1 MFKYFFVCLSFL
13 LLSCGPDYGII
24 GHDEII
30 VEVEVE
36 VPGDPVGKQ
45 WVDSF
50 IQVGSTEGVD
60 ILWVIDTSGS
70 MIRFEQSLLDGIAEM
85 MNALPPTGWRLA
97 MVSNDPYK
105 AAIEQQFPLV
115 PGDDIIDAE
124 DMYYALA
131 RGHWEQGF
139 AAAHE
144 YISTNPYSSTWMRN
158 DAALL
163 VVFVSDE
170 EEQSDNSNNQFR
182 QVSDFVHWYSS
193 LRSQPV
199 YLASIVTHEA
209 TESACS
215 WTTNAVD
222 VGERYM
228 EATNYFN
235 GVIVDICSEDWTPG
249 VNDASNQLEPYE
261 LYELTYEPIEGSIRV
276 FVDQMP
282 VADTYWTYDA
292 SNNVVYFNTIPDTGE
307 WVEIVYRHEDE
318 EHVGP
323 PPN

>member
-124 DMYYALA
+124 DMYYAMA

-199 YLASIVTHEA
+199 L
-209 TESACS
+209 
-215 WTTNAVD
+215 
-222 VGERYM
+222 
-228 EATNYFN
+228 
-235 GVIVDICSEDWTPG
+235 
-249 VNDASNQLEPYE
+249 
-261 LYELTYEPIEGSIRV
+261 
-276 FVDQMP
+276 
-282 VADTYWTYDA
+282 
-292 SNNVVYFNTIPDTGE
+292 
-307 WVEIVYRHEDE
+307 
-318 EHVGP
+318 
-323 PPN
+323 

>member
-1 MFKYFFVCLSFL
+1 
-13 LLSCGPDYGII
+13 
-24 GHDEII
+24 
-30 VEVEVE
+30 
-36 VPGDPVGKQ
+36 
-45 WVDSF
+45 
-50 IQVGSTEGVD
+50 
-60 ILWVIDTSGS
+60 
-70 MIRFEQSLLDGIAEM
+70 
-85 MNALPPTGWRLA
+85 
-97 MVSNDPYK
+97 
-105 AAIEQQFPLV
+105 
-115 PGDDIIDAE
+115 
-124 DMYYALA
+124 
-131 RGHWEQGF
+131 
-139 AAAHE
+139 
-144 YISTNPYSSTWMRN
+144 
-158 DAALL
+158 
-163 VVFVSDE
+163 
-170 EEQSDNSNNQFR
+170 
-182 QVSDFVHWYSS
+182 
-193 LRSQPV
+193 
-199 YLASIVTHEA
+199 
-209 TESACS
+209 
-215 WTTNAVD
+215 